1 MSFSSRAHR
10 GMVRV
15 LMPAS
20 TRAITALFLL
30 LVAAGHQTRQCAV
43 VQVQAAWL
51 AGERSAERSARLRII
66 GIRPGTEST
75 APASVSRPG
84 SGPTRGL
91 RRHRV
96 LAGDLPAPRAP
107 NA

>member
-10 GMVRV
+10 GMVRA

-43 VQVQAAWL
+43 EQVQAAWL
-51 AGERSAERSARLRII
+51 AGERSVERSARII
-66 GIRPGTEST
+66 GVRPGPETVVSR
-75 APASVSRPG
+75 SVSRPG
-84 SGPTRGL
+84 SVPTPGL